1 MSPILQVNNVSRF
14 YAKTPGRIRAG
25 QVRAL
30 HGVSLNLEPGRTLA
44 LAGASGAGK
53 STLAR
58 LVAGMEVPD
67 HGDIIVDGRSL
78 AARQWDRRFR
88 KRIQMIFQDPFAAVN
103 PFMTIRDII
112 AEPLEIHNGIKNS
125 AVDDHV
131 SQLMRTVGLNP
142 ALMKREPGRV
152 SGGELQRV
160 CIARALALEPDLL
173 VADEPV
179 ASLDA
184 PLRAGI
190 LDLLRR
196 IQREQGL
203 SMVLVAHDLQLVD
216 RVSDTVAILLHG
228 TVVEQGPTGD
238 VLSQPMHPYTKL
250 LIKAMIPGA
259 ELELAP
265 DDDNGEAGQDE
276 RCPFRAQCPEA
287 MPSCDKLPPPTR
299 KHGEHAVTCF
309 LMD

>member
-1 MSPILQVNNVSRF
+1 MSPILQINNVSRF
-14 YAKTPGRIRAG
+14 YAKTPGRPRAG
-25 QVRAL
+25 QLRAL
-30 HGVSLNLEPGRTLA
+30 HGVTLNLEPGQTLA

-58 LVAGMEVPD
+58 LVAGMEIPD
-67 HGDIIVDGRSL
+67 RGDIIVHGRSL
-78 AARQWDRRFR
+78 VAGQWDRHFR
-88 KRIQMIFQDPFAAVN
+88 KCIQMIFQDPFAAVN

-112 AEPLEIHNGIKNS
+112 AEPLEIHNGFKGS
-125 AVDDHV
+125 RVEAHV
-131 SQLMRTVGLNP
+131 AQLMKTVGLNP

-160 CIARALALEPDLL
+160 CIARALALEPELL

-196 IQREQGL
+196 IQRERRL

-216 RVSDTVAILLHG
+216 RVSDRVAILLHG
-228 TVVEQGPTGD
+228 RVVESGPTGH
-238 VLSQPMHPYTKL
+238 VLSRPAHPYTRL
-250 LIKAMIPGA
+250 LIDAMTPGA
-259 ELELAP
+259 RLEMAP
-265 DDDNGEAGQDE
+265 DDGNGEREQDD
-276 RCPFRAQCPEA
+276 RCPFRTQCPEA

-299 KHGEHAVTCF
+299 KHDEHAVTCF